1 MKIGLCGFALSG
13 KTTLFEALTNLDISQ
28 HHQSS
33 PTKFMEAIVKVEDK
47 RLNFLSDIYLPQ
59 KHTPAILELIDFAG
73 IIPKEDKIN
82 SYILS
87 QMRNVDLLAI
97 VLNHF
102 TNTQLNLMNELKT
115 FLEELIFADMIV
127 LTNRIEKLNTNL
139 KKGKNLEQ
147 RLKDQKEL
155 ELINFVLSKLEQDK
169 KIDLSSIT
177 TDQHKILKCF
187 QLFCLKPYIIIVN
200 TTEENLHSNNQNIH
214 ELLQFEPDTIQVCAI
229 LEKDLSKLDS
239 KSQQDFI
246 QEWGI
251 NSLVKE
257 KIINLAYKK
266 AGFISFFTVGKDEC
280 RAWPIMKGSTAF
292 EAAGKIH
299 SDIQRGFIRAEVVS
313 YDDFYKY
320 KSMKELKAQGRHRL
334 EGKDYIVQD
343 GDIILFRF
351 NI

>member
-13 KTTLFEALTNLDISQ
+13 KTTLFEALTGLDFSQ
-28 HHQSS
+28 HYQSS
-33 PTKFMEAIVKVEDK
+33 PTKFMEAIVEVEDK
-47 RLNFLSDIYLPQ
+47 RLNFLSDVYLPQ
-59 KHTPAILELIDFAG
+59 KHTPAVLELIDFAG
-73 IIPKEDKIN
+73 IVPKEDKIN

-87 QMRNVDLLAI
+87 KMRNIDLIAI

-102 TNTQLNLMNELKT
+102 SDTQNNLMDELKI
-115 FLEELIFADMIV
+115 FLEELIFADMVV
-127 LTNRIEKLNTNL
+127 LTNRIEKLDTNL

-155 ELINFVLSKLEQDK
+155 EIISFVLSKLEQDK
-169 KIDLSSIT
+169 KVDLSSIT

-187 QLFCLKPYIIIVN
+187 QLFFLKPYIIIVN
-200 TTEENLHSNNQNIH
+200 TTEANLHSTNQNIH
-214 ELLQFEPDTIQVCAI
+214 ELLQFEPDTIKVCAI
-229 LEKDLSKLDS
+229 LEKDFSKLDS

-246 QEWGI
+246 KDWGVD
-251 NSLVKE
+251 SLVKE

-266 AGFISFFTVGKDEC
+266 GGLISFFTVGKDEC
-280 RAWPIMKGSTAF
+280 KAWTIMKGSTAF

-313 YDDFYKY
+313 YDDFYRY
-320 KSMKELKAQGRHRL
+320 KSMKELKAHGLHRL

-351 NI
+351 NV